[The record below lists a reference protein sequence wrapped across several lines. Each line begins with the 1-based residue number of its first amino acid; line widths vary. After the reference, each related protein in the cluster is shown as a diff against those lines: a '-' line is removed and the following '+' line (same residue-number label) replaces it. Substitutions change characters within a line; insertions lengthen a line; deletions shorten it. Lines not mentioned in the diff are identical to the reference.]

1 MKNIVLFLVIAI
13 STIGCKEYEE
23 IQFLGLQDVKVNGI
37 KEGNLLISAN
47 AAFKNPNDFKG
58 KLKSANIYVLFKGA
72 TLAEV
77 TNVNKIS
84 VAPNSDFNVPLSM
97 EISISKLQTGL
108 LSNLASLIRKKSVE
122 LEFKGNIKVAS
133 FGFTQ
138 TIPVSYKED
147 IEF

>member
-1 MKNIVLFLVIAI
+1 MKRIVLFLVIAI
-13 STIGCKEYEE
+13 SVIGCKQYEE
-23 IQFLGLQDVKVNGI
+23 IQFIGLQDVKVNGI
-37 KEGNLLISAN
+37 KGGNLLISTN
-47 AAFKNPNDFKG
+47 AAFHNPNDFKG
-58 KLKSANIYVLFKGA
+58 KLKSANIYVLYKGD

-77 TNVNKIS
+77 INIDKIS
-84 VAPNSDFNVPLSM
+84 VAPSSRFLVPLSM
-97 EISISKLQTGL
+97 EISITKLQSGL
-108 LSNLASLIRKKSVE
+108 LSNLASLISKKSIE

>member
-1 MKNIVLFLVIAI
+1 MKSIVLFLVIAI
-13 STIGCKEYEE
+13 SSIGCKEYEE
-23 IQFLGLQDVKVNGI
+23 IQFIGLQDVKVNGI
-37 KEGNLLISAN
+37 KGGNLLISTN
-47 AAFKNPNDFKG
+47 AAFHNPNNFKG
-58 KLKSANIYVLFKGA
+58 KLKSANIYVLYKGD

-77 TNVNKIS
+77 TNIDKIS
-84 VAPNSDFNVPLSM
+84 VAPSSKFLVPLSM
-97 EISISKLQTGL
+97 GISISKLQTGL

>member
-1 MKNIVLFLVIAI
+1 MKSIVLFLVIAI
-13 STIGCKEYEE
+13 SSIGCKEYEE
-23 IQFLGLQDVKVNGI
+23 IQFIGLQDVKVNGI
-37 KEGNLLISAN
+37 KGGNLLISTN
-47 AAFKNPNDFKG
+47 AAFHN
-58 KLKSANIYVLFKGA
+58 
-72 TLAEV
+72 AEV
-77 TNVNKIS
+77 TNIDKIS
-84 VAPNSDFNVPLSM
+84 VAPSSKFLVPLSM
-97 EISISKLQTGL
+97 GISISKLQTGL